1 MKARANEGH
10 THAQCDAASRS
21 RDAGRV
27 TWVGLAINLF
37 LTFFKFAS
45 GILGRSGA
53 MTADAV
59 HTASDLITDAAVIIG
74 FRQVGK
80 PPDDCH
86 DYGHG
91 KYETFITLFVGVMLS
106 LAGALI
112 IFEAGGK
119 ILSAISGEILTT
131 PGPIALIAAIVSLLI
146 KEAMYHYTVHVG
158 KRIGS
163 NAIIANAWHHRTDAL
178 TSVAALFGIAI
189 SILFKGRF
197 AIFDPIAALSVGI
210 FIIVVSIRFMK
221 DSTSELLEASLDR
234 GIKERI
240 MTLIGSVPGL
250 ENPHSL
256 KTRRI
261 GKGIAIDVHICVSP
275 EMTVE
280 RSHRMTKD
288 IESVLKK
295 EFGDDTYVIVHVCP
309 MGQEHPP

>member
-1 MKARANEGH
+1 MKEKDDH
-10 THAQCDAASRS
+10 DHASCDSATRS
-21 RDAGRV
+21 QDAGRV
-27 TWVGLAINLF
+27 TWVGLFLNLF

-59 HTASDLITDAAVIIG
+59 HSASDLITDAAVIIG
-74 FRQVGK
+74 FKQVGK

-91 KYETFITLFVGVMLS
+91 KYETFITLFVGAMLA

-119 ILSAISGEILTT
+119 ILSAISGEILGI
-131 PGPIALIAAIVSLLI
+131 PRPIALIAAIVSLVL

-163 NAIIANAWHHRTDAL
+163 DAIIANAWHHRTDAL
-178 TSVAALFGIAI
+178 TSVAALFGISI

-197 AIFDPIAALSVGI
+197 AIFDPIAALFVGI
-210 FIIVVSIRFMK
+210 FIIVVSVRFIK
-221 DSTSELLEASLDR
+221 SSTSELLEASLDNET
-234 GIKERI
+234 KERI
-240 MTLIGSVPGL
+240 VSLILSVPGI

-261 GKGIAIDVHICVSP
+261 GKGIAIDVHVCVSP
-275 EMTVE
+275 GMTVE
-280 RSHRMTKD
+280 LAHSMTKD
-288 IESVLKK
+288 IEKVLKK
-295 EFGDDTYVIVHVCP
+295 EFGTDTYVIVHVCP
-309 MGQEHPP
+309 MGQEHSP